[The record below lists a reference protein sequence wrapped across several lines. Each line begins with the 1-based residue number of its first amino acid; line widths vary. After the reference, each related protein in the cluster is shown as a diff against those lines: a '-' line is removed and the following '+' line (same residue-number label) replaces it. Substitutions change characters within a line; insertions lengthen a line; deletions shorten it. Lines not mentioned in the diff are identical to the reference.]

1 MGCSEALLYKVW
13 ILFKLAVLVLN
24 VASSLSLL
32 YTLMVVIVCFQTE
45 GFP

>member
-13 ILFKLAVLVLN
+13 TLFKLAVLVLN

-32 YTLMVVIVCFQTE
+32 YTLMMGIVFFQTE
-45 GFP
+45 DFP